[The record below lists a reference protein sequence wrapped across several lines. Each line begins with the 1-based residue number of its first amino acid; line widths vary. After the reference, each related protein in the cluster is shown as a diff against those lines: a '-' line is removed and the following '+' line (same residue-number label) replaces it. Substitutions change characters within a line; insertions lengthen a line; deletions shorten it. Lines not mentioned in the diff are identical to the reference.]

1 LWRRDEI
8 AAAHKENADMAPCRT
23 ILLSALVTVGACL
36 TGAPVARA
44 ETGVTLAQYVPERP
58 YYAPRPYYG
67 RPPPRRRQE
76 CWTERSRV
84 FVGYDRYGRAMYRS
98 APRRVCRWRYY

>member
-1 LWRRDEI
+1 MPDDLAERARDRGSLPDRR
-8 AAAHKENADMAPCRT
+8 
-23 ILLSALVTVGACL
+23 
-36 TGAPVARA
+36 PVARA